1 MCVCKQLLM
10 LLNSYYLAVYAV
22 YFISP
27 ASKSSSEWFWIV
39 LLPLPIACGVLIAYR
54 RVIPLI
60 ALLSSIVVLNPTD
73 IADVSDT
80 SRDSM

>member
-1 MCVCKQLLM
+1 M

-27 ASKSSSEWFWIV
+27 ASKSSTAWFWIV
-39 LLPLPIACGVLIAYR
+39 LLPLPIAGGVLMAYR

-60 ALLSSIVVLNPTD
+60 ALLSTVVVLHSSD
-73 IADVSDT
+73 VADVSPVQRLH
-80 SRDSM
+80 SPGHL